1 MRHEIHHQ
9 HRPFLRST
17 HSLDLHRDFTD
28 YHRILAAMFLM
39 AQYVVIAGSLEFGF
53 LTPEKKRLK
62 KS

>member
-1 MRHEIHHQ
+1 MRFIINTVL
-9 HRPFLRST
+9 FCAALT
-17 HSLDLHRDFTD
+17 VLICHRDFTD